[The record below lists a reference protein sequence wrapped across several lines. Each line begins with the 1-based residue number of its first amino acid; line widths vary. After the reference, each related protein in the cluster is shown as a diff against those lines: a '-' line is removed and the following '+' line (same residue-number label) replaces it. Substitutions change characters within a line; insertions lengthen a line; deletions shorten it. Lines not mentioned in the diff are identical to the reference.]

1 MQIIYELLF
10 KSLWQVLMYV
20 KQELQYNRSDNKT
33 ISNMDM
39 ISINNSA
46 STNYSL
52 MCKKKNNSVELS
64 RYHLSLLEARNRY
77 IFI

>member
-20 KQELQYNRSDNKT
+20 KQELQHNRSDNKT

>member
-1 MQIIYELLF
+1 MHIIYELLF
-10 KSLWQVLMYV
+10 KSFWQILMYV

-33 ISNMDM
+33 ISNMGM
-39 ISINNSA
+39 ISVNNSA

-64 RYHLSLLEARNRY
+64 RYHLSLLEARNR
-77 IFI
+77 